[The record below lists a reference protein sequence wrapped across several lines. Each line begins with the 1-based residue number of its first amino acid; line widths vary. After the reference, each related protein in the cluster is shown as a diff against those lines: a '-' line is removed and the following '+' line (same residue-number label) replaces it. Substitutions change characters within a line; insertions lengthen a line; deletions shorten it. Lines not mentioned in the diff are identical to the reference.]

1 MPAPIATDDVLPGMK
16 GLHPCTRTWF
26 GEALEAPTR
35 IQREAWPV
43 LASGASALL
52 LAPTGS
58 GKTLAAFL
66 AAIDQLMFAPVQAPP
81 PSPESLRDGLPPC
94 ARATSGRPCSVAP
107 SAPGGGGRKKAER
120 AASVRVFFFS
130 VGSSEASFNASMTIF
145 RVLIFMS
152 GLPACN

>member
-1 MPAPIATDDVLPGMK
+1 MRAPIATDDVLPGMEA
-16 GLHPCTRTWF
+16 LHPCTRTWF

-66 AAIDQLMFAPVQAPP
+66 AAIDRLMFAPAQAPP
-81 PSPESLRDGLPPC
+81 PSPN
-94 ARATSGRPCSVAP
+94 P
-107 SAPGGGGRKKAER
+107 SPPGGGERKKSKLVS
-120 AASVRVFFFS
+120 SVRVLYIS
-130 VGSSEASFNASMTIF
+130 PLKALAVDIDRN
-145 RVLIFMS
+145 
-152 GLPACN
+152 